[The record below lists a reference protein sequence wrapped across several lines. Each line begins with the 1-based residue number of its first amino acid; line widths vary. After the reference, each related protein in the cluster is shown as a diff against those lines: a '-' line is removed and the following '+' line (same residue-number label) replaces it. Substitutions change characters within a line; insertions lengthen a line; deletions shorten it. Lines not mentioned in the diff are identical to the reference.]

1 MFHRLWPS
9 PGQWAF
15 AYSNSPENHLGEGCS
30 LENLRDKRT
39 PTCLVGIELRV
50 DNDGLQYISAPIAW
64 VYVGMPVLAD
74 LSEIRVGASPRGR
87 LEVVAAG
94 GERVVHAK
102 DLGPDGSIDSDR
114 LIRVMDRFGET
125 ALRLRPGDVL
135 LQSRGV
141 SYPVGFATED
151 TSGAVPISPLCLI
164 RPNSGQL
171 DGAFL
176 ALFLAHPRT
185 QQRLRAQAAGT
196 HVPEL
201 TREAVA
207 NVEIPLP
214 SLPLQREIAALG
226 QLMRRERELLQ
237 RLAAAQDSLLFGLI
251 EESAKAPGGAQTPP
265 GERRSAGAPTPAGH
279 PATPLEKGH
288 HDGDHNR

>member
-1 MFHRLWPS
+1 MLAS
-9 PGQWAF
+9 PKLPRSLFGESSGAAAGVIRVRPHALG
-15 AYSNSPENHLGEGCS
+15 AYG
-30 LENLRDKRT
+30 RT
-39 PTCLVGIELRV
+39 LTVLVLNFI
-50 DNDGLQYISAPIAW
+50 YTPIAW
-64 VYVGMPVLAD
+64 VYVSMPLLAD

-87 LEVVAAG
+87 LEAVAAG

-102 DLGPDGSIDSDR
+102 DLGPDGDINSHR
-114 LIRVMDRFGET
+114 LTRVMDRFGET
-125 ALRLRPGDVL
+125 APRLRPGDVL

-151 TSGAVPISPLCLI
+151 TSGAVPVSPLCLI

-201 TREAVA
+201 TREAIA
-207 NVEIPLP
+207 NIDILLP

-226 QLMRRERELLQ
+226 HMMRREKELRD

-251 EESAKAPGGAQTPP
+251 EQSAKAPGGAPTPP
-265 GERRSAGAPTPAGH
+265 GDRRTASAPTPAGFGPTS
-279 PATPLEKGH
+279 PAKG
-288 HDGDHNR
+288 